1 MSENPNK
8 YLIKNN
14 KFIRDF
20 ERLYSEIK
28 DPWFQDKNFKEDVTV
43 SIVNIFL
50 NKIIKN
56 SSKKLDLLD
65 VGAGKGSLKKYISKR
80 FNYIGTDIHK
90 KKFKSVID
98 DNIMRQNVNFVNRF
112 DVIVCLK
119 TIYYVSDKID
129 IVIDNLKRYLKK
141 KGVLIISYNLKKNS
155 FSNKFLNDLKLRK
168 ILLRKKFNENY
179 TIEINRNLYYKSKEK
194 FSIFIFNKI

>member
-1 MSENPNK
+1 MPENPNK

-20 ERLYSEIK
+20 KRLYSEIK
-28 DPWFQDKNFKEDVTV
+28 DPWCQNKNLKQDITFL
-43 SIVNIFL
+43 IVNNFL
-50 NKIIKN
+50 NIIIKL

-65 VGAGKGSLKKYISKR
+65 VGAGKGALKKYISKK
-80 FNYIGTDIHK
+80 FNYIGSDIHK
-90 KKFKSVID
+90 KKFKIVID
-98 DNIMRQNVNFVNRF
+98 DDITKHNVNLVNRF

-129 IVIDNLKRYLKK
+129 IVLNNFKSYLKK
-141 KGVLIISYNLKKNS
+141 KGVLIISYNLKKDS
-155 FSNKFLNDLKLRK
+155 FSNKFLTDIKLRK
-168 ILLRKKFNENY
+168 ILIKKKFNENY
-179 TIEINRNLYYKSKEK
+179 TIELNRHLYYKSKEK

>member
-1 MSENPNK
+1 M
-8 YLIKNN
+8 
-14 KFIRDF
+14 
-20 ERLYSEIK
+20 
-28 DPWFQDKNFKEDVTV
+28 
-43 SIVNIFL
+43 
-50 NKIIKN
+50 
-56 SSKKLDLLD
+56 
-65 VGAGKGSLKKYISKR
+65 
-80 FNYIGTDIHK
+80 
-90 KKFKSVID
+90 
-98 DNIMRQNVNFVNRF
+98 
-112 DVIVCLK
+112 
-119 TIYYVSDKID
+119 SDKID